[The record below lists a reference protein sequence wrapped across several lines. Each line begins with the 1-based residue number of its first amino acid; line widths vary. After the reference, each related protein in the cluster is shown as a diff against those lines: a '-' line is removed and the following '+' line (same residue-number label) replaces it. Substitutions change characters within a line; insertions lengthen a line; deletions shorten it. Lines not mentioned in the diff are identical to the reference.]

1 MRRRIIAG
9 MDRKFL
15 VPSRPLTA
23 RDDLVSQVLFGCP
36 LPALAERLLLRL
48 LHLANSNGNCDDASL
63 AALALSLRVSE
74 RAVRNALRTLE
85 QQGLIATQR
94 PRYPQSGDSS
104 TYHVSKDRIRAL
116 ADDWRRASAGV
127 TDIDPWTKGS
137 AQRFLGQARAGRRID
152 LPADD

>member
-1 MRRRIIAG
+1 MN
-9 MDRKFL
+9 RKFL

-23 RDDLVSQVLFGCP
+23 RDDLVAQVLFGCP

-48 LHLANSNGNCDDASL
+48 LHLANSNGNVNDASL

-85 QQGLIATQR
+85 QAHLITAKR
-94 PRYPQSGDSS
+94 PRHPQNRDAS
-104 TYHVSKDRIRAL
+104 TYNVSAYAIRFL
-116 ADDWRRASAGV
+116 ADDWRRAESVRG
-127 TDIDPWTKGS
+127 INPWAKGG
-137 AQRFLGQARAGRRID
+137 AQRFLSQARSGWRID